1 MVAPRQ
7 PRGKAAAE
15 GLVAG
20 GRRVMLAGVHSGSQV
35 TFGRMPMYRDDRTRC
50 RRTTAFTLIELL
62 VVVAILA
69 ILLAIL
75 LPALEGARAQAR
87 SVICLTHLRT
97 QGQAVFLYAE
107 DNDGYIG
114 RGLMGFT
121 MGMPVQHI
129 YVTTILKYLGFDG
142 DPLSLWPG
150 HAATWLQQRYLRR
163 VLRKVGEPL
172 QCPDYPEEAHVPTRD
187 EHTREPNGKAIVSL
201 LDYVAS
207 AMPIPYTEANIR
219 YDVAGGGDQG
229 DRYHPEHNVP
239 DYHGVSKLD
248 DIAAVTNPARL
259 IFVTEAHTGLRWDD
273 FTYHHFFLA
282 SQLPFGAYPRI
293 ANDPRHPGGLN
304 ALFFDFHA
312 RTVGLRTLDPG
323 WPKPLGMRL
332 SLFTV
337 MPDGYE

>member
-1 MVAPRQ
+1 MHNKDQ
-7 PRGKAAAE
+7 M
-15 GLVAG
+15 L
-20 GRRVMLAGVHSGSQV
+20 RRRL
-35 TFGRMPMYRDDRTRC
+35 P
-50 RRTTAFTLIELL
+50 AFTLIELL

-97 QGQAVFLYAE
+97 QGHAVLLYAE
-107 DNDGYIG
+107 DNNGYIG

-121 MGMPVQHI
+121 MGIPVRHI

-150 HAATWLQQRYLRR
+150 HASTWLQQRYLRK

-172 QCPDYPEEAHVPTRD
+172 QCPDYPDQAHTPARD
-187 EHTREPNGKAIVSL
+187 EHTEEPNGKPINTSL

-207 AMPIPYTEANIR
+207 AMPIPYTVANIN

-229 DRYHPEHNVP
+229 DHYHPEHNVP
-239 DYHGVSKLD
+239 DYRGVSKLD
-248 DIAAVTNPARL
+248 DIAAVTNPGRL

-273 FTYHHFFLA
+273 FTFHHFFLA

-293 ANDPRHPGGLN
+293 ASDQRHPGGIN

-312 RTVGLRTLDPG
+312 RTLPLRTIDPG
-323 WPKPLGMRL
+323 WPTPLGMRL

-337 MPDGYE
+337 MPEGYE